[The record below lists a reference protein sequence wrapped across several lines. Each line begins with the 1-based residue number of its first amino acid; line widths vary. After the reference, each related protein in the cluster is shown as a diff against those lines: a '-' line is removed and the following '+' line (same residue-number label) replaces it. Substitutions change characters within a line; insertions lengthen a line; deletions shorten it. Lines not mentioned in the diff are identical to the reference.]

1 MQPHSDPRRRLAHLK
16 HAARRLDLGPYAPP
30 GNEGSIAMRKAS
42 TLQASRSGIDRLEFV
57 RRLRL
62 DRSGPDTKLIP
73 FAWIGADIRGREAEW
88 AYHLSPP
95 EIAEIEAAVRA
106 VRARGLD
113 IADIR
118 RGDLPLPTLGRVLD
132 RLRAEVLDGG
142 PGPHDRGD
150 RPVSRQ
156 TGNSSRQGGGD
167 AGLTFGE
174 PSGFPSASAPL
185 SKGGKRRRVAGRPL
199 CGSAPRGRISAWHTD
214 SADGSGSPRA
224 GRARSG
230 LRR

>member
-1 MQPHSDPRRRLAHLK
+1 MQPHSDPWRRLVLTHLK

-62 DRSGPDTKLIP
+62 DRSGRDTKLIP
-73 FAWIGADIRGREAEW
+73 FAWIGADTRGREAEW

-118 RGDLPLPTLGRVLD
+118 RGDFPLPTLGRVLD

-142 PGPHDRGD
+142 
-150 RPVSRQ
+150 
-156 TGNSSRQGGGD
+156 
-167 AGLTFGE
+167 
-174 PSGFPSASAPL
+174 
-185 SKGGKRRRVAGRPL
+185 
-199 CGSAPRGRISAWHTD
+199 
-214 SADGSGSPRA
+214 
-224 GRARSG
+224 RARSASSFCARG
-230 LRR
+230 

>member
-1 MQPHSDPRRRLAHLK
+1 MQPHSDPRRRLVLAHLK

-118 RGDLPLPTLGRVLD
+118 RGDFPLPTIGRAGPVPRCWTAAGAAQRRPSARGDSSARPLD
-132 RLRAEVLDGG
+132 R
-142 PGPHDRGD
+142 
-150 RPVSRQ
+150 RPAK
-156 TGNSSRQGGGD
+156 NCGGGD
-167 AGLTFGE
+167 GQH
-174 PSGFPSASAPL
+174 SGTI
-185 SKGGKRRRVAGRPL
+185 GVAR
-199 CGSAPRGRISAWHTD
+199 
-214 SADGSGSPRA
+214 
-224 GRARSG
+224 
-230 LRR
+230 

>member
-1 MQPHSDPRRRLAHLK
+1 VQPHSDPRRRLVLAHLK

-62 DRSGPDTKLIP
+62 DRSGRDTKLIP
-73 FAWIGADIRGREAEW
+73 FAWIGADTRGREAEW

-118 RGDLPLPTLGRVLD
+118 RGDFPLPTLGRVLD

-142 PGPHDRGD
+142 
-150 RPVSRQ
+150 
-156 TGNSSRQGGGD
+156 
-167 AGLTFGE
+167 
-174 PSGFPSASAPL
+174 
-185 SKGGKRRRVAGRPL
+185 
-199 CGSAPRGRISAWHTD
+199 
-214 SADGSGSPRA
+214 
-224 GRARSG
+224 RARSASSFCARG
-230 LRR
+230 